1 MINAAKA
8 DGSIDQKEQDG
19 IVSRLEP
26 LSPEETQ
33 FLRDEFRRP
42 LNVHEFAHDVPRG
55 MEQEVYSVSL
65 MAIDLDTN
73 PEAQY
78 LRELAECL
86 RIDPPLC
93 NEIHTHYN
101 APQLFR

>member
-42 LNVHEFAHDVPRG
+42 LNVHDFAHSVPRG

-73 PEAQY
+73 PEAKY
-78 LRELAECL
+78 LQELAECL
-86 RIDPPLC
+86 RIDPQMC
-93 NEIHTHYN
+93 NDIHHHYS
-101 APQLFR
+101 APQLYR